1 MRSRVFLIS
10 LFTTIS
16 LRTCHPL
23 HIFLLFIGC
32 SVVNSSSFSAAS
44 TRCLAA
50 FLCICVSAHY
60 SSTLILLLLHPANHA
75 HHGAF
80 WRPFINSLILHHSIE
95 WAEVMPTRLR
105 GFGMTTSPSIDLMT
119 IMARLTLQYP
129 LALTTGSQTGES
141 YLSQTVNVCQ
151 VWSGP
156 WGPPHKSIPLRHN
169 HSRRRSPTVVL
180 CRW

>member
-1 MRSRVFLIS
+1 MRVTICRKVTECIILHRLFLQIPRLLCSLPFLPALQVVFSAMRSRGFLIS

-23 HIFLLFIGC
+23 HIFLLFNGC
-32 SVVNSSSFSAAS
+32 SVVNSSSFSAS

-80 WRPFINSLILHHSIE
+80 WRPYINSLILHHSME

-105 GFGMTTSPSIDLMT
+105 GFGMTTSPSIDMMT

-129 LALTTGSQTGES
+129 LALTTGPKRES
-141 YLSQTVNVCQ
+141 R
-151 VWSGP
+151 
-156 WGPPHKSIPLRHN
+156 I
-169 HSRRRSPTVVL
+169 
-180 CRW
+180 